1 MLGEVGEGY
10 LRLDIKILLDGIS
23 VRIASIEA
31 LGCEEPGK
39 LWKIGAK
46 PRRWEKLKSKC
57 WGIPQHLSPIKI
69 EDERR

>member
-1 MLGEVGEGY
+1 LLGG
-10 LRLDIKILLDGIS
+10 RL

-31 LGCEEPGK
+31 LGGEEPGK
-39 LWKIGAK
+39 LWKIGAN
-46 PRRWEKLKSKC
+46 PRRWGKLKSKC